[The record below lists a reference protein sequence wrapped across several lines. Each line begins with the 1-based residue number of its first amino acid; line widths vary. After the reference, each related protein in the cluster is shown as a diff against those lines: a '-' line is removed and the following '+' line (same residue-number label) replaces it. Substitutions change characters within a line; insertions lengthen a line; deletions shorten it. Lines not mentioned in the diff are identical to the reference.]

1 MGCFHFLTV
10 TKNAVVNISVQLI
23 FLNKQVLST
32 SYIPGWVRFGGLPRC
47 LRECTVIFNS
57 EVNASGRVHTSCY
70 RNKEDGA
77 TGSGQ

>member
-1 MGCFHFLTV
+1 M
-10 TKNAVVNISVQLI
+10 KNAVVNISVQLI

-32 SYIPGWVRFGGLPRC
+32 SYIPGWARFGGLPRC

-70 RNKEDGA
+70 RNKEHGA
-77 TGSGQ
+77 TVSGE